1 MPQSISTGPPCA
13 AALPPR
19 LKEVSH
25 GRGGGGG
32 LTAPLE
38 RPRGRGRAVRSVPAG
53 VPSESFPT
61 AVAVPGCAA
70 HVLSIS

>member
-25 GRGGGGG
+25 GRGG
-32 LTAPLE
+32 LAAPLE